1 MRVVVIGA
9 GEVGSSIAASLA
21 DHHEVVV
28 VDIDGQRVEALTYSH
43 DVLALEGDGTSM
55 AVLEEAGVVEA
66 DMLIASTDDDETNLV
81 ASSTASVIGD
91 AFTIARVR
99 NTNFLDTWRR
109 SESAFGVDFM
119 VCTNLLTAET
129 IVRIA
134 GLPAARDVN
143 PFAGGRVQMAEF
155 TVAEDSPIAGETVEA
170 ADRIEGLTFAAII
183 SDEDVTIPTGDTVIE
198 PGTKVVVIGTPESVR
213 TFADSVAA
221 DTDRTRD
228 VVVLGG
234 GAIGSETVRL
244 LCERGVDPT
253 VIEQD
258 EARAQWLAESYAG
271 ATVLNHD
278 PTDVEFLL
286 LEHVDKADLAVVTLD
301 SDERTLLVSL
311 LARQIG
317 TRRTVAVVD
326 NGEYV
331 DLFEAIGIDV
341 AINPRELTAEEI
353 TRFTHD
359 ERTENVALIESDRA
373 EVIEI
378 EVDEDSLLVDRPIRE
393 AVADL
398 PSAVVI
404 GAITR
409 NGEVI
414 APRGDTVVEAGDH
427 VIVFVET
434 PLVDEVLAAL

>member
-1 MRVVVIGA
+1 MDVVVIGA
-9 GEVGSSIAASLA
+9 GEVGSSIAADLA
-21 DHHEVVV
+21 DHHKVVV
-28 VDIDGQRVEALTYSH
+28 IDIDGERVDALTYSH
-43 DVLALEGDGTSM
+43 DVLALEGDGTSL
-55 AVLEEAGVVEA
+55 AVLEEAGVPDA
-66 DMLIASTDDDETNLV
+66 DLLIASTDDDETNLV
-81 ASSTASVIGD
+81 ACSSAAVVSD

-109 SESAFGVDFM
+109 SHGAFGVDFM

-134 GLPAARDVN
+134 GLPAARDVD

-155 TVAEDSPIAGETVEA
+155 NVVEDSPIAGQTVEA
-170 ADRIEGLTFAAII
+170 ADQVEGLTFAALIDD
-183 SDEDVTIPTGDTVIE
+183 SDVTVPTGETVIRA
-198 PGTKVVVIGTPESVR
+198 GAKVVVIGTPESVGE
-213 TFADSVAA
+213 FAERVAPDSE
-221 DTDRTRD
+221 RTRD

-253 VIEQD
+253 VVEAD
-258 EARAQWLAESYAG
+258 EARASAIADDCAD
-271 ATVLNHD
+271 ATVLQHD

-286 LEHVDKADLAVVTLD
+286 REHVDKADLAVVTLD
-301 SDERTLLVSL
+301 TDERTLLVSL

-326 NGEYV
+326 TGEYV
-331 DLFEAIGIDV
+331 NLFEAVGVDV

-353 TRFTHD
+353 TRFTR
-359 ERTENVALIESDRA
+359 EQRTENVALIESDRA
-373 EVIEI
+373 EVIEV
-378 EVDEDSLLVDRPIRE
+378 EVDADSILVGRPIRE

-414 APRGDTVVEAGDH
+414 APRGDTVVEPNDH

-434 PLVDEVLAAL
+434 PKVDEVLAVL

>member
-21 DHHEVVV
+21 GDHEVVV
-28 VDIDGQRVEALTYSH
+28 IDIDGERVEALTYSH
-43 DVLALEGDGTSM
+43 DVLAIEGDGTALS
-55 AVLEEAGVVEA
+55 VLENAEVGSA

-81 ASSTASVIGD
+81 ASSTANVLGD
-91 AFTIARVR
+91 PFTIARVR
-99 NTNFLDTWRR
+99 NTNFLTTWQR
-109 SESAFGVDFM
+109 SEGAFGVDFM

-134 GLPAARDVN
+134 GLPAARDVD

-155 TVAEDSPIAGETVEA
+155 TVPEDSPLAGRTVEA
-170 ADRIEGLTFAAII
+170 ADQIEGLTFAALI
-183 SDEDVTIPTGDTVIE
+183 DETDVTVPTGETVIDA
-198 PGTKVVVIGTPESVR
+198 GVKVVVIGTPESVAG
-213 TFADSVAA
+213 FAETVTPET
-221 DTDRTRD
+221 DTTRD
-228 VVVLGG
+228 VVVFGA

-244 LCERGVDPT
+244 LCERGIEPT
-253 VIEQD
+253 VVEED
-258 EARAQWLAESYAG
+258 PDRAHAVAEACAD

-278 PTDVEFLL
+278 STDVEFLL
-286 LEHVDKADLAVVTLD
+286 REHVDKADLAVVTLD
-301 SDERTLLVSL
+301 NDERTLLVSL
-311 LARQIG
+311 LAGQIG
-317 TRRTVAVVD
+317 TKRTVAVVD

-331 DLFEAIGIDV
+331 DLFEAVGVDV

-378 EVDEDSLLVDRPIRE
+378 EVDEESVLVGRPIRE

-414 APRGDTVVEAGDH
+414 APRGDTVVQADDH

-434 PLVDEVLAAL
+434 PMVDEVLAAL